1 MIDNPL
7 PSLIEEFGSE
17 AKLATA
23 MGITQPAICKA
34 KGLKQVSPKM
44 AIRIET
50 VTRGRLRRWQMRP
63 DMWDPPQDAN
73 DDQPS
78 DRPGTPA
85 TPTAVPA
92 VLGDAA

>member
-17 AKLATA
+17 SKLATA

-50 VTRGRLRRWQMRP
+50 VTSGRLRRWQMRP
-63 DMWDPPQDAN
+63 DMWDPPKDAN
-73 DDQPS
+73 DVPPS
-78 DRPGTPA
+78 DLPGTSA
-85 TPTAVPA
+85 TPLAVSA
-92 VLGDAA
+92 ALGDAA